1 MDDGKANAFG
11 HVMMQ
16 ALSAA
21 LDRAAG
27 EADITVIRGR
37 EGVLC
42 GGFDL
47 KVIRGDPSGVPALV
61 NAGQDLLMKAWLHP
75 QPLLIGVTGH
85 AVAAGALLVLTADY
99 RIGMDGD
106 FRIGLNET
114 AIGLTLPAFAI
125 ELAAARLASLRPHR
139 CAGRRLSGSGRR
151 ARQLRRGTG
160 RGSRADEAARQGRRG
175 RREAA
180 PARCRRR
187 PRRSGQQRVGDI
199 PLALLP
205 PRRGKDGMGMNRHS
219 RTAIDPQHNS
229 LRLHPPSTAAQPA
242 EFTPAGP
249 SDRRRVRPDPACPRC
264 GATGCTWLCGRSGPA
279 NRS

>member
-1 MDDGKANAFG
+1 MAEPVHYSLSDGIATLHMDDGKANAFG
-11 HVMMQ
+11 HDMMQ
-16 ALSAA
+16 ALSVA

-27 EADITVIRGR
+27 EADVTVIRGR

-85 AVAAGALLVLTADY
+85 AVAAGALLVLSADY

-125 ELAAARLASLRPHR
+125 ELAEARLD
-139 CAGRRLSGSGRR
+139 RR
-151 ARQLRRGTG
+151 ALTLATVGARLFAPADALNAGYLDQVAVPGNF
-160 RGSRADEAARQGRRG
+160 DEALAATAEQMKQLDKAAVAGVKQRLRGAAVARVTHGNG
-175 RREAA
+175 
-180 PARCRRR
+180 
-187 PRRSGQQRVGDI
+187 V
-199 PLALLP
+199 
-205 PRRGKDGMGMNRHS
+205 
-219 RTAIDPQHNS
+219 
-229 LRLHPPSTAAQPA
+229 
-242 EFTPAGP
+242 
-249 SDRRRVRPDPACPRC
+249 
-264 GATGCTWLCGRSGPA
+264 
-279 NRS
+279 